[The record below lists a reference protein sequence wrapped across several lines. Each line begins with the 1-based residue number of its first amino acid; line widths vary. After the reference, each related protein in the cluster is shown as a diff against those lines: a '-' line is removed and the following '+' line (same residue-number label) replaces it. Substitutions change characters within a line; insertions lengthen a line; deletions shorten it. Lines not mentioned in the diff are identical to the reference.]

1 MSEDCTK
8 CGVKEYCI
16 DDVIINLRYLA
27 GLSST
32 DEVDASVENRAADA
46 LENAKK
52 QIESDRRIM
61 ECQARRIE
69 SLYAR
74 VKELEAER

>member
-1 MSEDCTK
+1 MIDEL
-8 CGVKEYCI
+8 I
-16 DDVIINLRYLA
+16 DDLRYVAELQ
-27 GLSST
+27 ST
-32 DEVDASVENRAADA
+32 DDIDAKLMRRAADHM
-46 LENAKK
+46 ENAKK